1 MMGQSEH
8 EESSDR
14 ECQGKAPNE
23 LPCNLA
29 ATVHCIQCDLWF
41 CDIHA
46 EDEQWHA
53 CMKAMN

>member
-1 MMGQSEH
+1 MLGTSDN
-8 EESSDR
+8 EEASDR
-14 ECQGKAPNE
+14 ACQGVSAREPA
-23 LPCNLA
+23 CNLA

-53 CMKAMN
+53 CMKAAN